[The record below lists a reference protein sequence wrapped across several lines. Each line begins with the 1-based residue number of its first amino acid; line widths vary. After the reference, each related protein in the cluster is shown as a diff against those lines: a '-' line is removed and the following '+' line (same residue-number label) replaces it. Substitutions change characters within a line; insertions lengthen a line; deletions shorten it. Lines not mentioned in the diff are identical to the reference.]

1 MNGPVVITIPGRP
14 PNPNDYNRGGGGK
27 QHWHAQRKEAERWR
41 AAACLLAKEARPSG
55 FVALGRAH
63 MRVTFVVPRHGRRD
77 LDNLISSTK
86 PLTDGIVDAG
96 ILVDDSTEVIV
107 SLSYDWRYE
116 KGVDATIYVIEGD
129 AATQELGLEL

>member
-1 MNGPVVITIPGRP
+1 MNGPLTIRIPGRP
-14 PNPNDYNRGGGGK
+14 PNPNDSHRPGQNHWRQQARITEQWRGDARK
-27 QHWHAQRKEAERWR
+27 LAHA
-41 AAACLLAKEARPSG
+41 ARPAG
-55 FVALGRAH
+55 WHPLGRAIV
-63 MRVTFVVPRHGRRD
+63 RVTFVIPRKGRRD
-77 LDNLISSTK
+77 LDNLVASTK